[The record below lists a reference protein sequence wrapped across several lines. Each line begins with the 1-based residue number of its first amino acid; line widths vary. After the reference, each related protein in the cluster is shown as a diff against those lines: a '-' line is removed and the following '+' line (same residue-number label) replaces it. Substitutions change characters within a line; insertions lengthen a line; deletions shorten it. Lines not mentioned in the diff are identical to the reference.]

1 MLARVFSLIWLSSQG
16 RSIAVIHATTGI
28 RGVNTR
34 FPRGVNTRFRGD
46 RAARFFGRLSA
57 ALMVTAWREEIVRR
71 LWRTMRAKP
80 QSEQHKIPDSRSAL
94 TKPVCW
100 QRGHS

>member
-1 MLARVFSLIWLSSQG
+1 MLARVFSLIPGKVDRGHS
-16 RSIAVIHATTGI
+16 RHYGI

-80 QSEQHKIPDSRSAL
+80 QSEKHKIPGSRSAL